1 MKSQV
6 KVHIARFNLR
16 ELRLLLN
23 VVIQLKF
30 RKKKGWQVLVGHPQE
45 IEERMFST
53 QGIFYFFLTQGN
65 WRRSFWKNKY
75 LSLSDFTFFLI
86 KFRNHNAS

>member
-45 IEERMFST
+45 IKERMFST
-53 QGIFYFFLTQGN
+53 QGIFFFEPKGTGAGAFGRIN
-65 WRRSFWKNKY
+65 
-75 LSLSDFTFFLI
+75 I
-86 KFRNHNAS
+86 CP

>member
-1 MKSQV
+1 MNGQEVKSRV

-16 ELRLLLN
+16 VLRLLLN
-23 VVIQLKF
+23 VAIQLKF

-53 QGIFYFFLTQGN
+53 QGIFNFF
-65 WRRSFWKNKY
+65 
-75 LSLSDFTFFLI
+75 
-86 KFRNHNAS
+86 

>member
-23 VVIQLKF
+23 VVIQL
-30 RKKKGWQVLVGHPQE
+30 VGHPQE
-45 IEERMFST
+45 IKERMFST
-53 QGIFYFFLTQGN
+53 QGFFFFLNPRELAQE
-65 WRRSFWKNKY
+65 
-75 LSLSDFTFFLI
+75 LLEE
-86 KFRNHNAS
+86 

>member
-1 MKSQV
+1 MNGREVKSRV

-30 RKKKGWQVLVGHPQE
+30 RKKKGWQVLVGHQQE
-45 IEERMFST
+45 IKERMFST
-53 QGIFYFFLTQGN
+53 QGFFFFLTQGN
-65 WRRSFWKNKY
+65 WRRSFWMNKY
-75 LSLSDFTFFLI
+75 LSLVILHFF
-86 KFRNHNAS
+86 F